1 MDLRGYYRLDRR
13 HSISGRLLADGWLG
27 GDPLSVQ
34 RRVGLGGPGLMPGYS
49 FRAFDCS
56 AESGHIDPASPAL
69 CDRMM
74 LAQGELRRRF
84 RLGLTRRIADAERE
98 GVDRVVGI
106 EEADFVFFADLGTA
120 WLSGDGP
127 GRVPNNRI
135 PSLSDWHADLG
146 IGLATGGLGIYLGKA
161 LEEGEPV
168 RLSIRLRRRF

>member
-1 MDLRGYYRLDRR
+1 MSAEPLTISTGARTLLNVFVECHGAIGMPSLRAG
-13 HSISGRLLADGWLG
+13 
-27 GDPLSVQ
+27 
-34 RRVGLGGPGLMPGYS
+34 
-49 FRAFDCS
+49 FDCS

-106 EEADFVFFADLGTA
+106 EEADFVFFADFGTA

-146 IGLATGGLGIYLGKA
+146 VGLATGGLGIYLGKA